1 MIQRIQ
7 YDEYTIVEID
17 CNEIVEHDVLYAI
30 LNENEWDRVHENFLL
45 KRKETL
51 VTEGIVFAIEI

>member
-7 YDEYTIVEID
+7 YDEYTTVEID
-17 CNEIVEHDVLYAI
+17 CNEIVEHDDLYAI
-30 LNENEWDRVHENFLL
+30 LNENEWDRIHENFLL

-51 VTEGIVFAIEI
+51 VNEGIVFAIEI

>member
-7 YDEYTIVEID
+7 YDEYTTVEID

>member
-7 YDEYTIVEID
+7 YDEYTTVEID
-17 CNEIVEHDVLYAI
+17 CNEIVEHDDLYAS
-30 LNENEWDRVHENFLL
+30 LNEKEWDRVHENFLL

>member
-7 YDEYTIVEID
+7 YDEYTTVEID
-17 CNEIVEHDVLYAI
+17 CNEIVEHDDLYAI
-30 LNENEWDRVHENFLL
+30 LNENVWDRIHENFLL

>member
-7 YDEYTIVEID
+7 YDEYTTVEID
-17 CNEIVEHDVLYAI
+17 CNEIVEHDDLYAI
-30 LNENEWDRVHENFLL
+30 LNENEWDRGHENFLL

>member
-7 YDEYTIVEID
+7 YDEYTTVEID
-17 CNEIVEHDVLYAI
+17 CNEIVEHDDLYAI
-30 LNENEWDRVHENFLL
+30 LNENEWDRIHKNFLL

>member
-7 YDEYTIVEID
+7 YDEYTTVEID
-17 CNEIVEHDVLYAI
+17 CNEIVEHDDLYAI
-30 LNENEWDRVHENFLL
+30 FNENEWDRVHENFLL